1 MFKGRKMDGSTVG
14 GNPAHDP
21 LGRFTIGN
29 SEYAARQRRLA
40 EIAQALAV
48 EYDPTPSQVRLLA
61 IIARHLDDGERART
75 AERRIRASNTARRMM
90 KDLKRRK
97 EPTAPTN
104 LKAFGL

>member
-1 MFKGRKMDGSTVG
+1 MDGSAVG
-14 GNPAHDP
+14 GKAAHDQ
-21 LGRFTIGN
+21 LGRFTAGN
-29 SEYAARQRRLA
+29 TEYTARQRRLA

-48 EYDPTPSQVRLLA
+48 EYDTTPSQVRLLA
-61 IIARHLDDGERART
+61 IIARHLDDGERARN